1 MKIITAGGLR
11 TDYLITR
18 DGQAH
23 IGLPGGNALYA
34 AAGAAMWT
42 DDVAPWAR
50 YGRNFPRSR
59 LRMLAEMGLD
69 IGALVELPDIQ
80 DHRTFFAYTPDGKRD
95 DTNPALHFARIGK
108 PLPEALQ
115 TYMHSTPQQDSA
127 IEYEPLAIRPS
138 DWPSEFNNITA
149 VHLAPLP
156 LASHLHIPSMLRD
169 KGIQLITVDPGERY
183 MIPERISS
191 IRALLPQ
198 IDVFLPSSMEV
209 RSLLGDEITLTQ
221 AAELFNLWGVPLV
234 VIKIGSKGI
243 LLFEGNNNQCF
254 HLLPYHKPYDQRI
267 IDVTGA
273 GDAFCGGFIVGLAK
287 MANPLQAA
295 RMGLVSAS
303 LVIEGYGV
311 VFALES
317 SRKVAEDR
325 LQNLRSRRQVA
336 DCDAY

>member
-1 MKIITAGGLR
+1 
-11 TDYLITR
+11 
-18 DGQAH
+18 
-23 IGLPGGNALYA
+23 
-34 AAGAAMWT
+34 
-42 DDVAPWAR
+42 
-50 YGRNFPRSR
+50 
-59 LRMLAEMGLD
+59 MGLD
-69 IGALVELPDIQ
+69 TGALVKLPDLQ

-95 DTNPALHFARIGK
+95 DTNPAQHFARIGE
-108 PLPEALQ
+108 PLPKALQ

-127 IEYEPLAIRPS
+127 DEYEPLAIRPS
-138 DWPSEFNNITA
+138 DWPSDFNNIAA

-169 KGIQLITVDPGERY
+169 KGIQFITVDPGERY

-221 AAELFNLWGVPLV
+221 AAEIFNMWGVPLV

-243 LLFEGNNNQCF
+243 LLFDSNNGQCF
-254 HLLPYHKPYDQRI
+254 HLPPYHQPDDQRV

-287 MANPLQAA
+287 TANPLQAA

-317 SRKVAEDR
+317 CRKVALDR
-325 LQNLRSRRQVA
+325 LQALKSRRQVA
-336 DCDAY
+336 NCGAF